1 MLMILWGVAV
11 IGTAWIVAWYSG
23 TQNTFGAAIMMTIVG
38 LGVLAIYWVL
48 DRTQK

>member
-1 MLMILWGVAV
+1 MHLLLWGVVV
-11 IGTAWIVAWYSG
+11 IGATWIVAWYSG
-23 TQNTFGAAIMMTIVG
+23 TQNTFGAAILMTIVG